1 MAKLFLLD
9 KAKFGLRRIS
19 NLIDHRLLVVS
30 FEVTLSCNCNCR
42 HCDLGGFKKEEKRI
56 GPEDYARI
64 VRELKPLVVQL
75 SGGEALLR
83 PDILE
88 IVKATKQFGRLPY
101 TILVTNGVL
110 LNKDIYLKLE
120 KAGLNQLSIS
130 LDFPDQ
136 RHDDFRRHPGLFKH
150 LEETIPQLAKYGF
163 NDIFLNTAITRANF
177 REVIPLAK
185 KANEWGAK
193 ISYSAYTPLRTG
205 NKEFT
210 FEKEEDLKNL
220 RETFQKLIEFKKKT
234 DCIVNSKTVLLKT
247 LKFLEKGYMSNC
259 QAGLKFVVVMPDGSF
274 VPCSMKREKFSNL
287 KELREKF
294 SKQNVCDGC
303 CGCYVSIRCYSE
315 RSFWEELREIPE
327 YLKMVSSS
335 LVEKRYSSAKF

>member
-1 MAKLFLLD
+1 
-9 KAKFGLRRIS
+9 
-19 NLIDHRLLVVS
+19 LIDHRLLVVS

-56 GPEDYARI
+56 GPADYARI

-88 IVKATKQFGRLPY
+88 IVKTTKQFGRLPY

-130 LDFPDQ
+130 LDFPDE

-150 LEETIPQLAKYGF
+150 LEETVPQLAKYGF

-185 KANEWGAK
+185 KANEWGVK

-315 RSFWEELREIPE
+315 RSFWEELREVPE

>member
-42 HCDLGGFKKEEKRI
+42 HCDLGGFKKEERRI

-130 LDFPDQ
+130 LDFPDE

-150 LEETIPQLAKYGF
+150 LEETVPQLAKYGF

-210 FEKEEDLKNL
+210 FEKEEDLADWEFVAKALNWW
-220 RETFQKLIEFKKKT
+220 QKK
-234 DCIVNSKTVLLKT
+234 V
-247 LKFLEKGYMSNC
+247 
-259 QAGLKFVVVMPDGSF
+259 
-274 VPCSMKREKFSNL
+274 
-287 KELREKF
+287 KELQ
-294 SKQNVCDGC
+294 SDQA
-303 CGCYVSIRCYSE
+303 
-315 RSFWEELREIPE
+315 L
-327 YLKMVSSS
+327 
-335 LVEKRYSSAKF
+335 